1 MFLRLKEHVAHG
13 ARYWDANERMWN
25 RREEKKKSGASEELL
40 QAKVYFRGA
49 VEDALGKSAAPR

>member
-1 MFLRLKEHVAHG
+1 MVLGTGMPTRGCGIE
-13 ARYWDANERMWN
+13 ERK
-25 RREEKKKSGASEELL
+25 KKKSGASEELL

>member
-1 MFLRLKEHVAHG
+1 MAHG